1 MPIRKLSP
9 LLINQIAAGE
19 VIERPASVVKEL
31 VDNALDAGASSIE
44 VAVEEGGT
52 RLVRVRDDGKGV
64 PAGEMGLA
72 LEQHAT
78 SKVAEPGDLERVG
91 TLGFRGEALAS
102 IASVS
107 RLRMT
112 SRVRGESA
120 GAAIEMEGAAG
131 GGVEPVGCGF
141 GTVVE
146 VRDLFF
152 NVPARRKFLRSPG
165 TEMGH
170 ISDTVQR
177 LAMTHAGVGFRL
189 SHNGRVSLDLP
200 TGQGR
205 VERAVALLGKDL
217 AEGLI
222 PFEEEVGGGAGGA
235 GGAKVWGL
243 AGEPSLARATG
254 KAQHLTVNGRPVKDR
269 NLQHAMREAYRGLI
283 PPDKFPLVVVMVELD
298 PSEVDVNVHPA
309 KSEVRFRNAGMVH
322 GLVLNGLRRALLAKD
337 LTPKAGFG
345 RNASGFAVP
354 VLTPTEP
361 VESDAAPGA
370 FVDYFK
376 RMDPTQKGLVFEE
389 VKREM
394 AEAEPERLMDQAGQE
409 QPVPVGVS
417 AAERVLQVHNSYV
430 VTEDDHGI
438 LIVDQ
443 HALHERVMFERL
455 RARIIDQEQALESQR
470 LLVPTVV
477 DVDPGREVAAEQLAW
492 LVGRLG
498 IELEPFG
505 RGKLAVQAFPSLLF
519 DRGVEPGAFIEEL
532 LDKGQA
538 GAFDDGKGGSRD
550 ATVVEAALSEVLDM
564 MSCKA
569 AVKAGDKLSDGELAE
584 LLKQRDQ
591 IERSSNCPHGR
602 PTTLRLTLKDLER
615 QFGRS

>member
-1 MPIRKLSP
+1 M
-9 LLINQIAAGE
+9 
-19 VIERPASVVKEL
+19 
-31 VDNALDAGASSIE
+31 
-44 VAVEEGGT
+44 
-52 RLVRVRDDGKGV
+52 
-64 PAGEMGLA
+64 
-72 LEQHAT
+72 
-78 SKVAEPGDLERVG
+78 
-91 TLGFRGEALAS
+91 
-102 IASVS
+102 
-107 RLRMT
+107 
-112 SRVRGESA
+112 
-120 GAAIEMEGAAG
+120 
-131 GGVEPVGCGF
+131 
-141 GTVVE
+141 
-146 VRDLFF
+146 
-152 NVPARRKFLRSPG
+152 
-165 TEMGH
+165 
-170 ISDTVQR
+170 
-177 LAMTHAGVGFRL
+177 
-189 SHNGRVSLDLP
+189 
-200 TGQGR
+200 
-205 VERAVALLGKDL
+205 
-217 AEGLI
+217 
-222 PFEEEVGGGAGGA
+222 
-235 GGAKVWGL
+235 
-243 AGEPSLARATG
+243 ARATG
-254 KAQHLTVNGRPVKDR
+254 RAQHLTVNGRPVKDR

-345 RNASGFAVP
+345 RNANGFAVP

-417 AAERVLQVHNSYV
+417 AAERALQVHNSYV

-455 RARIIDQEQALESQR
+455 RARIIDQGQALESQR

-477 DVDPGREVAAEQLAW
+477 DVDPGREVAAERLAW
-492 LVGRLG
+492 LVERLG

-505 RGKLAVQAFPSLLF
+505 KWKLAVQAFPSLLF

-538 GAFDDGKGGSRD
+538 GAFDDGKARAGGD
-550 ATVVEAALSEVLDM
+550 GAQVEAALSEVLDM

-584 LLKQRDQ
+584 LLKQRES

-602 PTTLRLTLKDLER
+602 PTTLRLSLKDLER

>member
-31 VDNALDAGASSIE
+31 VDNALDAEASMIE

-107 RLRMT
+107 RLRMV
-112 SRVRGESA
+112 SRVRGEA
-120 GAAIEMEGAAG
+120 EGVAIAREGVGG

-177 LAMTHAGVGFRL
+177 LAMTHAGVEFRL

-200 TGQGR
+200 SGQGR
-205 VERAVALLGKDL
+205 VERAVAILGKDL

-222 PFEEEVGGGAGGA
+222 PFEEEAG

-345 RNASGFAVP
+345 RGANGIGTP
-354 VLTPTEP
+354 VLTPMASA
-361 VESDAAPGA
+361 ESESASGA

-394 AEAEPERLMDQAGQE
+394 AEVD
-409 QPVPVGVS
+409 PVGLAD
-417 AAERVLQVHNSYV
+417 AAELGTPAMPAPVAGVERVLQVHNSYV
-430 VTEDDHGI
+430 VTQDDQGI

-455 RARIIDQEQALESQR
+455 RARIIDQGQALESQR

-505 RGKLAVQAFPSLLF
+505 KGKLAVQAFPSLLF
-519 DRGVEPGAFIEEL
+519 DRGVEPGAFVGEL

-538 GAFDDGKGGSRD
+538 GAFDDGKGGSGAD
-550 ATVVEAALSEVLDM
+550 ASVVEAALSEVLDM

-584 LLKQRDQ
+584 LLKQRES

-602 PTTLRLTLKDLER
+602 PTTLRLSLKDLER